1 MTEPSD
7 RSSLSGEY
15 AALLRTG
22 SEEVVQVSRI
32 YLTALTL
39 IRQLV
44 RLELLRPEERVVE
57 IVLVL
62 AGLER
67 VLEEQERRTG

>member
-22 SEEVVQVSRI
+22 GEEVVQVSRI

-44 RLELLRPEERVVE
+44 RLDLLRPEERVVE
-57 IVLVL
+57 IALVL